1 MFIYSISV
9 KLVHNSSPLQIIIA
23 GFFRFLLVLCTHRK
37 LFVYTLLPSSLALAG
52 SIQPRHYLTKVR
64 FSAITSK
71 KKDRYICLFAYICPY
86 VHTKA
91 TKPSAPAKAVVISS
105 NVFPAFSKRYSTTS
119 CRSSA
124 VRLIVVLR
132 LLILA
137 ASPHVHAWLLLALSS
152 VFAYPYLSLL
162 VC

>member
-1 MFIYSISV
+1 MPSSSICFMLS
-9 KLVHNSSPLQIIIA
+9 NNDIA
-23 GFFRFLLVLCTHRK
+23 FFESLVLISCVRPKIFKYYEK
-37 LFVYTLLPSSLALAG
+37 LFPFSFF
-52 SIQPRHYLTKVR
+52 PRTKVR

-137 ASPHVHAWLLLALSS
+137 ASPHAHAWLLLALSS
-152 VFAYPYLSLL
+152 AFAYPYLSLL